1 MTSQQQSVNAAP
13 ATCLLFFIIKVLISF
28 SPKKAKK
35 PALGCIVVIYG
46 PLLSGAHPFALA
58 YQFGHLMIDAK
69 GGGGGRTIKKKV
81 KKICMKKK
89 MREKRIITKQLTL
102 PFLF

>member
-28 SPKKAKK
+28 SPQKKKAKK

-69 GGGGGRTIKKKV
+69 GGGGGRTIKKKGKKIYV
-81 KKICMKKK
+81 KKKWGKK
-89 MREKRIITKQLTL
+89 ES
-102 PFLF
+102 